1 MPLAEPPGLGNA
13 RAMRPKPSLLLSAL
27 LPLLAVAAC
36 SAPAVGTVGDAQ
48 PLAAVTAPPAA
59 APSTPVARGR
69 AFAQAHCSGC
79 HAVTRGRVSPNPESP
94 PFETVVDTPGLTGT
108 TLAAWLRDSHNFPE
122 IMNFSIDPGQ
132 VDDLAAYMLTL
143 RSGAK
148 PVPSL

>member
-1 MPLAEPPGLGNA
+1 
-13 RAMRPKPSLLLSAL
+13 MRPKPSLLLSAL

-36 SAPAVGTVGDAQ
+36 SAPAVGTVGDA
-48 PLAAVTAPPAA
+48 
-59 APSTPVARGR
+59 PVARGR
-69 AFAQAHCSGC
+69 ASARAPGGGC

>member
-1 MPLAEPPGLGNA
+1 
-13 RAMRPKPSLLLSAL
+13 MRPNLSIL
-27 LPLLAVAAC
+27 LPLLALAAC
-36 SAPAVGTVGDAQ
+36 SAPTTGAAGTA
-48 PLAAVTAPPAA
+48 PAPPAATSAPSA

-143 RSGAK
+143 RSGAR